1 MGSLKE
7 NIDLQAL
14 PRHVAIIMDGNGR
27 WAKKKGNRRI
37 FGHRQA
43 LKAVREVIEGGVDIG
58 LEFVTLFTFSTENWK
73 RPKAEVNALMELLVN
88 TIKKELPTLMENNIQ
103 LKSIGQLEDLPRR
116 AHHQL
121 QAAMDATRSNNGL
134 VLTLAL
140 SYGGRS
146 DILYGINQ
154 IARLVK
160 EGKLEPG
167 SIKEADLRSQMS
179 TSYLPDP
186 ELMIRTSGEFRLSNF
201 LLWELAY
208 AEFYITDKLWPDF
221 EREDLFEAIV
231 SYQNRERRFGMISEQ
246 LKTL

>member
-1 MGSLKE
+1 MGSQKE

-58 LEFVTLFTFSTENWK
+58 MEFVTLFTFSTENWK
-73 RPKAEVNALMELLVN
+73 RPKAEVSALMELLVK
-88 TIKKELPTLMENNIQ
+88 TIKKELPLLMDNNIR
-103 LKSIGQLEDLPRR
+103 LRSIGRLEDLPRR
-116 AHHQL
+116 ARREL
-121 QAAMDATRSNNGL
+121 ETAMETTRENDGL

-146 DILYGINQ
+146 DILHAINRITEQ
-154 IARLVK
+154 VQNGEK
-160 EGKLEPG
+160 EAGT
-167 SIKEADLRSQMS
+167 ITEADLRDQMS

-221 EREDLFEAIV
+221 KREDLFGAIV

>member
-58 LEFVTLFTFSTENWK
+58 MEFVTLFTFSTENWK
-73 RPKAEVNALMELLVN
+73 RPKAEVSALMELLVK
-88 TIKKELPTLMENNIQ
+88 TIKKELPLLMDNNIR
-103 LKSIGQLEDLPRR
+103 LRSIGRLEDLPRR
-116 AHHQL
+116 AHREL
-121 QAAMDATRSNNGL
+121 LSAMETTRDNDGL

-146 DILYGINQ
+146 DILHAINRITEMVQ
-154 IARLVK
+154 KGEK
-160 EGKLEPG
+160 EAGTVT
-167 SIKEADLRSQMS
+167 EADLRAQMS
-179 TSYLPDP
+179 TNYLPDP

-221 EREDLFEAIV
+221 KREDLFGAIV

>member
-1 MGSLKE
+1 MGGQKE
-7 NIDLQAL
+7 NIDLQEL

-27 WAKKKGNRRI
+27 WAKQKGNRRI
-37 FGHRQA
+37 FGHRKA
-43 LKAVREVIEGGVDIG
+43 LKAVREVLEGGVDIG

-73 RPKAEVNALMELLVN
+73 RPKAEVHALMELLVK
-88 TIKKELPTLMENNIQ
+88 TIRKEVPTLMENNIR
-103 LKSIGQLEDLPRR
+103 LRSIGHIEDLPRR
-116 AHHQL
+116 AQREL
-121 QAAMDATRSNNGL
+121 STAMDLTKQNDGL

-146 DILYGINQ
+146 DILQAVNKVAHQ
-154 IARLVK
+154 VR
-160 EGKLEPG
+160 EGKLNPG
-167 SIKEADLRSQMS
+167 AISEADLRAQMS

-186 ELMIRTSGEFRLSNF
+186 ELMIRTSGEFRISNF

-208 AEFYITDKLWPDF
+208 AEFYITDKFWPDF
-221 EREDLFEAIV
+221 AREDLYEAIV

>member
-1 MGSLKE
+1 MGSQKE

-58 LEFVTLFTFSTENWK
+58 MEFVTLFTFSTENWK
-73 RPKAEVNALMELLVN
+73 RPKAEVSALMELLVK
-88 TIKKELPTLMENNIQ
+88 TIKKELPLLMDNNIR
-103 LKSIGQLEDLPRR
+103 LRSIGRLEDLPRR
-116 AHHQL
+116 AHREL
-121 QAAMDATRSNNGL
+121 QAAMETTRANDGL

-146 DILYGINQ
+146 DILHAINRITEQ
-154 IARLVK
+154 VK
-160 EGKLEPG
+160 KGEQEAGTVT
-167 SIKEADLRSQMS
+167 EADLRAQMS
-179 TSYLPDP
+179 TNYLPDP

-221 EREDLFEAIV
+221 TREDLFGAIV

>member
-1 MGSLKE
+1 MGSQKE

-43 LKAVREVIEGGVDIG
+43 LKAVREVLEGGVELG
-58 LEFVTLFTFSTENWK
+58 LGFVTLYTFSTENWK
-73 RPKAEVNALMELLVN
+73 RPKHEVRALMELLVN
-88 TIKKELPTLMENNIQ
+88 TIRKEVPTLMENNIQ
-103 LKSIGQLEDLPRR
+103 LQSIGQIEDLPRR
-116 AHHQL
+116 AQREL
-121 QAAMDATRSNNGL
+121 KTAKEITSGNDGL

-140 SYGGRS
+140 SYGGRT
-146 DILYGINQ
+146 DILSAINQ
-154 IARLVK
+154 IAGKVK
-160 EGKLEPG
+160 EGQIEPG
-167 SIKEADLRSQMS
+167 SITEADLRAHMS

-186 ELMIRTSGEFRLSNF
+186 ELMIRTSGEFRISNF

-208 AEFYITDKLWPDF
+208 AEFYITDKFWPDF
-221 EREDLFEAIV
+221 EREDLYEAIV